1 MEGRRKMAGEKKENQ
16 KRIISIKVKLLGII
30 LPVVIVIMMLLVGTL
45 YFISKSIIK
54 EHSEDLLSSSI
65 ENQTNQIEAWLNE
78 NLSAFRA
85 VKQSIE
91 QTNPDQQQLQAILD
105 SYYGYNDNYPDGLYI
120 ADENGR
126 LLTASDSEKA
136 ETDPTQSVWYREGL
150 TRWNMGLTNAY
161 TNAKGENVISAS
173 GILDDQSGTI
183 KVISADLTLER
194 ISIIVNSYIEMD
206 QARAFLV
213 SSSDGT
219 ILAHQESGL
228 ISTKLGGSK
237 DVFLQNIWQKVAQ
250 YDFDMVEMDNNITAF
265 SQIQG
270 TDWVLVSYIPT
281 KVIYADIDRVRN
293 IMLVIGLVSL
303 ILLAVLVERV
313 VHIVIRPVKELI
325 KVITAMT
332 GGDFTV
338 TIESAGNDEIGVMSR
353 HVQQFILTM
362 RQMIASIHTVSDK
375 LSTQAGDSD
384 TISRE
389 MYDATKLQGQS
400 MRELNTTVEQ
410 LSMSVGEIANH
421 ATTLAMVVSD
431 TKDDGDQVDSKMQ
444 ETVKVSQNG
453 KSDLQRVNSAMGT
466 INGSVQKLQQSIDEV
481 GKASAEIT
489 NITEI
494 IGNIAD
500 QTALLSLNASIEAAR
515 AGEAGR
521 GFAVV
526 ATEIGQLAYT
536 SADAVRNI
544 EGLVSQINSLVG
556 DTVKQTR
563 ESVDTINHSSELV
576 EDTLRTFDSI
586 FGNID
591 QVSMLVGGM
600 IKKVEKVDDV
610 ATNVA
615 AISEEQAASSEEI
628 LATSE
633 TMVRQVDNITNNSE
647 RVSAGAKEL
656 TSSAEELYEQVARF
670 KIGEEAGK

>member
-1 MEGRRKMAGEKKENQ
+1 MK
-16 KRIISIKVKLLGII
+16 IVSIKVKLLSII
-30 LPVVIVIMMLLVGTL
+30 LPVVIAIMVLLVGIL
-45 YFISKSIIK
+45 YYISKNIIK
-54 EHSEDLLSSSI
+54 EYSENLLSSSI
-65 ENQTNQIEAWLNE
+65 ENQTNQIEAWLDR
-78 NLSAFRA
+78 NLAAFRS
-85 VKQSIE
+85 VKQAIE
-91 QTNPDQQQLQAILD
+91 QTGPDGRQLQAILD
-105 SYYGYNDNYPDGLYI
+105 SYYGFDDNFPEGLYI
-120 ADENGR
+120 ADENGS
-126 LLTASDSEKA
+126 LIKASASEKA
-136 ETDPTQSVWYREGL
+136 EADPTRSVWYQDGL

-161 TNAKGENVISAS
+161 TNVKGENVISAS

-206 QARAFLV
+206 KARAFLV

-219 ILAHQESGL
+219 ILAHHESDL
-228 ISTKLGGSK
+228 ISTKLSDSK
-237 DVFLQNIWQKVAQ
+237 DAFMKDIWQKVAQ
-250 YDFDMVEMDNNITAF
+250 YDFDMVEMDSNMTAF
-265 SQIQG
+265 AQIQG

-281 KVIYADIDRVRN
+281 KVIYADIDSVRN
-293 IMLVIGLVSL
+293 MMLAIGLLSV

-332 GGDFTV
+332 NGDFTV
-338 TIESAGNDEIGVMSR
+338 SIAARSNDEIGIMSG

-375 LSTQAGDSD
+375 LSRQAGDSD
-384 TISRE
+384 MISRE
-389 MYDATKLQGQS
+389 MYDASRLQGQS
-400 MRELNTTVEQ
+400 MRELNMTVEQ
-410 LSMSVGEIANH
+410 LSMSVGEIADH

-431 TKDDGDQVDSKMQ
+431 TKDDGEQVDSKMQ
-444 ETVKVSQNG
+444 ETVTVSQNG
-453 KSDLQRVNSAMGT
+453 KSDLQRVSSAMDT
-466 INGSVQKLQQSIDEV
+466 INRSVQKLQQSIDEV
-481 GKASAEIT
+481 GKASVEIT

-536 SADAVRNI
+536 SAEAVRNI
-544 EGLVSQINSLVG
+544 EGLISQINVLVG

-563 ESVDTINHSSELV
+563 ESVENINHSSDLV
-576 EDTLRTFDSI
+576 GDTLNTFDSI

-591 QVSMLVGGM
+591 QVSTLVREM

-628 LATSE
+628 LATSQA
-633 TMVRQVDNITNNSE
+633 MVRQVDNITNNSE
-647 RVSAGAKEL
+647 RVSSGAKEL
-656 TSSAEELYEQVARF
+656 TASAEELYEHVARF
-670 KIGEEAGK
+670 KIGEEAGL

>member
-1 MEGRRKMAGEKKENQ
+1 MAGEKKGNQ
-16 KRIISIKVKLLGII
+16 KKIVSIKVKLLGII
-30 LPVVIVIMMLLVGTL
+30 LPVVIIIMILLVGIL
-45 YFISKSIIK
+45 YYISKNIIK
-54 EHSEDLLSSSI
+54 EYSENLLSSSI

-91 QTNPDQQQLQAILD
+91 QTSPDGQQLQAILD
-105 SYYGYNDNYPDGLYI
+105 SYYGFNDNYPDGLYI
-120 ADENGR
+120 ADENGS
-126 LLTASDSEKA
+126 LIKASASEKTEA
-136 ETDPTQSVWYREGL
+136 DPTQAVWYRQGL

-161 TNAKGENVISAS
+161 TNAKGEEVISAS

-213 SSSDGT
+213 SSTDGT
-219 ILAHQESGL
+219 ILAHHETDL
-228 ISTKLGGSK
+228 ISTKLSESK
-237 DVFLQNIWQKVAQ
+237 DAFMRDIWQKVSQ
-250 YDFDMVEMDNNITAF
+250 HDLDMVEIDSNMAAL

-281 KVIYADIDRVRN
+281 RVIYADIDSVRN
-293 IMLVIGLVSL
+293 MMLAIGLVSV

-313 VHIVIRPVKELI
+313 VHMVIRPVKELI
-325 KVITAMT
+325 RVITAMT
-332 GGDFTV
+332 DGDFTV
-338 TIESAGNDEIGVMSR
+338 EIKAGSNDEIGVMGG

-362 RQMIASIHTVSDK
+362 RQMIASIHAVSDK
-375 LSTQAGDSD
+375 LGAQAGDSD

-389 MYDATKLQGQS
+389 MYDASRLQGQS

-410 LSMSVGEIANH
+410 LSLSVGEIAEH

-431 TKDDGDQVDSKMQ
+431 TKDDGEQVGNKVQ
-444 ETVKVSQNG
+444 ETVTISRSGQE
-453 KSDLQRVNSAMGT
+453 DLQRVNSAMEL
-466 INGSVQKLQQSIDEV
+466 INVSVQKLQQSIDEV
-481 GKASAEIT
+481 GKASVEIT

-500 QTALLSLNASIEAAR
+500 QTSLLSLNASIEAAR
-515 AGEAGR
+515 AGDAGR

-526 ATEIGQLAYT
+526 ATEIGQLANT

-544 EGLVSQINSLVG
+544 EGLISQINSLVS

-563 ESVDTINHSSELV
+563 ESVENINHSNSLV
-576 EDTLRTFDSI
+576 GDTLRTFDSI

-591 QVSMLVGGM
+591 QVSTLVREM
-600 IKKVEKVDDV
+600 IQKVEKVDEV

-615 AISEEQAASSEEI
+615 AISQEQAASSEEI

-633 TMVRQVDNITNNSE
+633 SMVRQVDNITNSSE
-647 RVSAGAKEL
+647 RVSEGAKEL
-656 TSSAEELYEQVARF
+656 TASAEELYEQVARF
-670 KIGEEAGK
+670 RIGEEAGQR

>member
-1 MEGRRKMAGEKKENQ
+1 MTGEKNLYQNQ
-16 KRIISIKVKLLGII
+16 KKIVSIKVKLLGII
-30 LPVVIVIMMLLVGTL
+30 LPVVIIIMTLLVGVL
-45 YFISKSIIK
+45 YYISKNIIK
-54 EHSEDLLSSSI
+54 EYSENLLDSSI
-65 ENQTNQIEAWLNE
+65 VNQTNQIEAWLDE

-91 QTNPDQQQLQAILD
+91 QTGASGKQLQAILD
-105 SYYGYNDNYPDGLYI
+105 SYYGYDDNYPDGLYI
-120 ADENGR
+120 ADENGS
-126 LLTASDSEKA
+126 LIKASASQKA
-136 ETDPTQSVWYREGL
+136 EADPTQSVWYREGL
-150 TRWNMGLTNAY
+150 TRWNMGLTHAY
-161 TNAKGENVISAS
+161 TNAAGAKVISAS

-213 SSSDGT
+213 SSTDGT
-219 ILAHQESGL
+219 VLAHHDSSL
-228 ISTKLGGSK
+228 ISTKLSESK
-237 DVFLQNIWQKVAQ
+237 DAFLQDIWQKVAQ
-250 YDFDMVEMDNNITAF
+250 YDFDMVEIDRNMTAF

-281 KVIYADIDRVRN
+281 KVIYSDIDSVRN
-293 IMLVIGLVSL
+293 MMLAIGLLSI

-313 VHIVIRPVKELI
+313 VHMVIRPVKELI

-332 GGDFTV
+332 NGDFTME
-338 TIESAGNDEIGVMSR
+338 IKAGSNDEIGVMSGY
-353 HVQQFILTM
+353 VQQFIQTM
-362 RQMIASIHTVSDK
+362 RQMIASMHVVSDR
-375 LSTQAGDSD
+375 LTTQAGDSD
-384 TISRE
+384 RISRE

-410 LSMSVGEIANH
+410 LSMSVGEIADH

-431 TKDDGDQVDSKMQ
+431 TKDDGEQVDNKMQ
-444 ETVKVSQNG
+444 ETVKVSRSGQE
-453 KSDLQRVNSAMGT
+453 DLQRVNSAMES
-466 INGSVQKLQQSIDEV
+466 INVSVQKLQQSIDEV

-500 QTALLSLNASIEAAR
+500 QTSLLSLNASIEAAR
-515 AGEAGR
+515 AGDAGR

-526 ATEIGQLAYT
+526 ATEIGQLANT
-536 SADAVRNI
+536 SADAVHNI
-544 EGLVSQINSLVG
+544 EGLIGQINHLVG

-563 ESVDTINHSSELV
+563 ESVENINHSNRLV
-576 EDTLRTFDSI
+576 GDTLRTFDSI

-591 QVSMLVGGM
+591 QVGTLVREM
-600 IKKVEKVDDV
+600 IKKVEKVDEV

-633 TMVRQVDNITNNSE
+633 SMVRQVDNITSSSE
-647 RVSAGAKEL
+647 GVSRGAKEL
-656 TSSAEELYEQVARF
+656 AASAEELNEHVARF
-670 KIGEEAGK
+670 KIGEEAGL

>member
-1 MEGRRKMAGEKKENQ
+1 MAGENQ
-16 KRIISIKVKLLGII
+16 KKIVSIKVKLLGII
-30 LPVVIVIMMLLVGTL
+30 LPVVIVIMILLVGIL
-45 YFISKSIIK
+45 YYISKNIIK
-54 EHSEDLLSSSI
+54 DYSENLLRSSI
-65 ENQTNQIEAWLNE
+65 ENQTNQIEAWLDE
-78 NLSAFRA
+78 NLSAFRT
-85 VKQSIE
+85 VKQAIE
-91 QTNPDQQQLQAILD
+91 QTSPGGQQLQAILD
-105 SYYGYNDNYPDGLYI
+105 SYYGFDDNFPDGLYI
-120 ADENGR
+120 ADENGA
-126 LLTASDSEKA
+126 LMKASASEKA
-136 ETDPTQSVWYREGL
+136 EADPTQSVWYKEGL

-173 GILDDQSGTI
+173 GLLDDQSGTI

-219 ILAHQESGL
+219 ILAHHDSGL
-228 ISTKLGGSK
+228 ISTKLGDSK
-237 DVFLQNIWQKVAQ
+237 DAFLRDIWQKVAQ
-250 YDFDMVEMDNNITAF
+250 YDFDMAEMDRNMTAF

-281 KVIYADIDRVRN
+281 KVIYADIDNVRLM
-293 IMLVIGLVSL
+293 MLVIGLISV
-303 ILLAVLVERV
+303 ILLAVLVERM

-332 GGDFTV
+332 NGDFTV
-338 TIESAGNDEIGVMSR
+338 SIEARSNDEIGIMSG

-362 RQMIASIHTVSDK
+362 RRMIASIHTVSDK

-389 MYDATKLQGQS
+389 MYDASKLQGQS

-410 LSMSVGEIANH
+410 LSMSVGEIADH

-431 TKDDGDQVDSKMQ
+431 TKDDGEQVDSKMQ
-444 ETVKVSQNG
+444 ETVTVSQNG
-453 KSDLQRVNSAMGT
+453 KSDLQRVSSAMDT
-466 INGSVQKLQQSIDEV
+466 INMSVQKLQQSIDEV
-481 GKASAEIT
+481 GKASVEIT

-544 EGLVSQINSLVG
+544 EGLISQINSLVE
-556 DTVKQTR
+556 DTVKQTK
-563 ESVDTINHSSELV
+563 ESVENINHSSDLV
-576 EDTLRTFDSI
+576 GDTLKTFDSI

-591 QVSMLVGGM
+591 QVSTLVREM
-600 IKKVEKVDDV
+600 IQKVEKVDDV

-628 LATSE
+628 LATSQE
-633 TMVRQVDNITNNSE
+633 MVRQVDNITNNSE

-656 TSSAEELYEQVARF
+656 TASAEELYEHVARF
-670 KIGEEAGK
+670 KIGEEARL

>member
-1 MEGRRKMAGEKKENQ
+1 MTGEKKGNQ
-16 KRIISIKVKLLGII
+16 KKIVSIKVKLLGII
-30 LPVVIVIMMLLVGTL
+30 LPVVIIIMILLVGIL
-45 YFISKSIIK
+45 YYISKNIIK
-54 EHSEDLLSSSI
+54 EYSENLLSSSI

-91 QTNPDQQQLQAILD
+91 QTSPDGQQLQAILD
-105 SYYGYNDNYPDGLYI
+105 SYYGFNDNYPDGLYI
-120 ADENGR
+120 ADENGS
-126 LLTASDSEKA
+126 LIKASASEKTEA
-136 ETDPTQSVWYREGL
+136 DPTQAVWYRQGL

-161 TNAKGENVISAS
+161 TNAKGEEVISAS

-213 SSSDGT
+213 SSTDGT
-219 ILAHQESGL
+219 ILAHHETDL
-228 ISTKLGGSK
+228 ISTKLSESK
-237 DVFLQNIWQKVAQ
+237 DAFMRDIWQKVSQ
-250 YDFDMVEMDNNITAF
+250 HDLDMVEIDSNMAAL

-281 KVIYADIDRVRN
+281 RVIYADIDSVRN
-293 IMLVIGLVSL
+293 MMLAIGLVSV

-313 VHIVIRPVKELI
+313 VHMVIRPVKELI
-325 KVITAMT
+325 RVITAMT
-332 GGDFTV
+332 DGDFTV
-338 TIESAGNDEIGVMSR
+338 EIKAGSNDEIGVMGG

-362 RQMIASIHTVSDK
+362 RQMIASIHAVSDK
-375 LSTQAGDSD
+375 LGAQAGDSD

-389 MYDATKLQGQS
+389 MYDASRLQGQS

-410 LSMSVGEIANH
+410 LSLSVGEIAEH

-431 TKDDGDQVDSKMQ
+431 TKDDGEQVGNKVQ
-444 ETVKVSQNG
+444 ETVTISRSGQE
-453 KSDLQRVNSAMGT
+453 DLQRVNSAMEL
-466 INGSVQKLQQSIDEV
+466 INVSVQKLQQSIDEV
-481 GKASAEIT
+481 GKASVEIT

-500 QTALLSLNASIEAAR
+500 QTSLLSLNASIEAAR
-515 AGEAGR
+515 AGDAGR

-526 ATEIGQLAYT
+526 ATEIGQLANT

-544 EGLVSQINSLVG
+544 EGLISQINSLVS

-563 ESVDTINHSSELV
+563 ESVENINHSNSLV
-576 EDTLRTFDSI
+576 GDTLRTFDSI

-591 QVSMLVGGM
+591 QVSTLVREM
-600 IKKVEKVDDV
+600 IQKVEKVDEV

-615 AISEEQAASSEEI
+615 AISQEQAASSEEI

-633 TMVRQVDNITNNSE
+633 SMVRQVDNITNSSE
-647 RVSAGAKEL
+647 RVSEGAKEL
-656 TSSAEELYEQVARF
+656 TASAEELYEQVARF
-670 KIGEEAGK
+670 RIGEEAGQR

>member
-1 MEGRRKMAGEKKENQ
+1 MKENQ
-16 KRIISIKVKLLGII
+16 KKIVSIKVKLLAII
-30 LPVVIVIMMLLVGTL
+30 LPVVIVIMSLLVGVL
-45 YFISKSIIK
+45 YYISKDIIK
-54 EHSEDLLSSSI
+54 EYSENLLDSSI
-65 ENQTNQIEAWLNE
+65 ENQTNQIEAWLDE

-91 QTNPDQQQLQAILD
+91 QTGASGQQLQAILD
-105 SYYGYNDNYPDGLYI
+105 SYYGFDDDYPNGLYI
-120 ADENGR
+120 ADEDGG
-126 LLTASDSEKA
+126 LIKASASEKA
-136 ETDPTQSVWYREGL
+136 EADPTQSVWYREGL

-161 TNAKGENVISAS
+161 TNAEGAKVISAS
-173 GILDDQSGTI
+173 GILDDQSGVI

-213 SSSDGT
+213 SSTDGT
-219 ILAHQESGL
+219 VLAHHDNGL
-228 ISTKLGGSK
+228 ISTKLSESR
-237 DVFLQNIWQKVAQ
+237 DAFLRDIWQKVSQ
-250 YDFDMVEMDNNITAF
+250 YDFDMVEIDSNMTAF

-281 KVIYADIDRVRN
+281 KVIYSDIDSVRN
-293 IMLVIGLVSL
+293 MMLAIGLVSV

-313 VHIVIRPVKELI
+313 VHVVIRPVKELI

-332 GGDFTV
+332 NGDFTV
-338 TIESAGNDEIGVMSR
+338 EIKAGSNDEIGVMSGY
-353 HVQQFILTM
+353 VQQFIRTM

-375 LSTQAGDSD
+375 LGAQAGDSD
-384 TISRE
+384 KISRE
-389 MYDATKLQGQS
+389 MYEASRLQGQS

-431 TKDDGDQVDSKMQ
+431 TKDDGEQVDSKMQ
-444 ETVKVSQNG
+444 ETVAVSRSGQE
-453 KSDLQRVNSAMGT
+453 DLQRVNSAMEL
-466 INGSVQKLQQSIDEV
+466 INVSVQKLQQSIDEV
-481 GKASAEIT
+481 GKASKEIT

-500 QTALLSLNASIEAAR
+500 QTSLLSLNASIEAAR
-515 AGEAGR
+515 AGDAGR

-526 ATEIGQLAYT
+526 ATEIGQLANT
-536 SADAVRNI
+536 SADAVHNI
-544 EGLVSQINSLVG
+544 EGLISQINSLVG
-556 DTVKQTR
+556 DTVKQTK
-563 ESVDTINHSSELV
+563 ESVENISHSNSLV
-576 EDTLRTFDSI
+576 GDTLRTFDSI

-591 QVSMLVGGM
+591 QVGTLVREM
-600 IKKVEKVDDV
+600 IRKVEKVDEV

-633 TMVRQVDNITNNSE
+633 SMVRQVDNITSNSE
-647 RVSAGAKEL
+647 SVSRGAEEL
-656 TSSAEELYEQVARF
+656 TASAEELYEHVARF
-670 KIGEEAGK
+670 KIGEEAGL

>member
-1 MEGRRKMAGEKKENQ
+1 MKEEKEKGTV
-16 KRIISIKVKLLGII
+16 SIKVKLLGII
-30 LPVVIVIMMLLVGTL
+30 LPVVIVIMILLAGIL
-45 YFISKSIIK
+45 YLISKNIIK
-54 EHSEDLLSSSI
+54 EYSENLLSSSI
-65 ENQTNQIEAWLNE
+65 ENQTNQIEAWLEE

-91 QTNPDQQQLQAILD
+91 QTRPGQAQLQAILD
-105 SYYGYNDNYPDGLYI
+105 SFYGYDDNYPDGLYI
-120 ADENGR
+120 ADESGN
-126 LLTASDSEKA
+126 LMTASASGKTES
-136 ETDPTQSVWYREGL
+136 DPTQSVWYREGL

-161 TNAKGENVISAS
+161 TNAKGQNVISAS
-173 GILDDQSGTI
+173 GILDDHSGTI

-219 ILAHQESGL
+219 ILAHHESDL
-228 ISTKLGGSK
+228 ISTKLGDAK
-237 DVFLQNIWQKVAQ
+237 DVFLRDIWQRVSE
-250 YDFDMVEMDNNITAF
+250 YDFEMINMDGNMTAF

-281 KVIYADIDRVRN
+281 KVIYADIDSVRN
-293 IMLVIGLVSL
+293 MMLAIGLLSV

-332 GGDFTV
+332 NGDFTV
-338 TIESAGNDEIGVMSR
+338 QIESGSNDEIGIMSKY
-353 HVQQFILTM
+353 VQQFILSM
-362 RQMIASIHTVSDK
+362 QEMIASIHTVSDK
-375 LSTQAGDSD
+375 LSAQSGDSD
-384 TISRE
+384 TISKA
-389 MYDATKLQGQS
+389 MYDASKRQGQS
-400 MRELNTTVEQ
+400 MRELNATVEQ
-410 LSMSVGEIANH
+410 LSLSVGEIAEH

-431 TKDDGDQVDSKMQ
+431 TKDDGEQVDSKMQ
-444 ETVKVSQNG
+444 ETVIVSQSG
-453 KSDLQRVNSAMGT
+453 KSDLQRVSSAMEM
-466 INGSVQKLQQSIDEV
+466 INASVQKLQQSIDEV
-481 GKASAEIT
+481 GKASVEIT

-526 ATEIGQLAYT
+526 ATEIGQLANT
-536 SADAVRNI
+536 SADAVHNI
-544 EGLVSQINSLVG
+544 EGLISQINSLVG

-563 ESVDTINHSSELV
+563 ESVDNINHSSGLV
-576 EDTLRTFDSI
+576 EDTLKTFDSI

-591 QVSMLVGGM
+591 QVSALVREM

-633 TMVRQVDNITNNSE
+633 AMVRQVDNITSSSE
-647 RVSAGAKEL
+647 GVSKGAKEL

-670 KIGEEAGK
+670 KIG

>member
-1 MEGRRKMAGEKKENQ
+1 MAGEKKENQ
-16 KRIISIKVKLLGII
+16 KKIVSIKVKLLGII
-30 LPVVIVIMMLLVGTL
+30 LPVVIIIMILLVGIL
-45 YFISKSIIK
+45 YYISKNIIK
-54 EHSEDLLSSSI
+54 EYSENLLSSSI

-91 QTNPDQQQLQAILD
+91 QTSPDGQQLQAILD
-105 SYYGYNDNYPDGLYI
+105 SYYGFNDNYPDGLYI
-120 ADENGR
+120 ADENGS
-126 LLTASDSEKA
+126 LIKASASEKTEA
-136 ETDPTQSVWYREGL
+136 DPTQAVWYRQGL

-161 TNAKGENVISAS
+161 TNAKGEEVISAS

-213 SSSDGT
+213 SSTDGT
-219 ILAHQESGL
+219 ILAHHETDL
-228 ISTKLGGSK
+228 ISTKLSESK
-237 DVFLQNIWQKVAQ
+237 DAFMRDIWQKVSQ
-250 YDFDMVEMDNNITAF
+250 HDLDMVEIDSNMAAL

-281 KVIYADIDRVRN
+281 RVIYADIDSVRN
-293 IMLVIGLVSL
+293 MMLAIGLVSV

-313 VHIVIRPVKELI
+313 VHMVIRPVKELI
-325 KVITAMT
+325 RVITAMT
-332 GGDFTV
+332 DGDFTV
-338 TIESAGNDEIGVMSR
+338 EIKAGSNDEIGVMGG

-362 RQMIASIHTVSDK
+362 RQMIASIHAVSDK
-375 LSTQAGDSD
+375 LGAQAGDSD

-389 MYDATKLQGQS
+389 MYDASRLQGQS

-410 LSMSVGEIANH
+410 LSLSVGEIAEH

-431 TKDDGDQVDSKMQ
+431 TKDDGEQVGNKVQ
-444 ETVKVSQNG
+444 ETVTISRSGQE
-453 KSDLQRVNSAMGT
+453 DLQRVNSAMEL
-466 INGSVQKLQQSIDEV
+466 INVSVQKLQQSIDEV
-481 GKASAEIT
+481 GKASVEIT

-500 QTALLSLNASIEAAR
+500 QTSLLSLNASIEAAR
-515 AGEAGR
+515 AGDAGR

-526 ATEIGQLAYT
+526 ATEIGQLANT

-544 EGLVSQINSLVG
+544 EGLISQINSLVS

-563 ESVDTINHSSELV
+563 ESVENINHSNSLV
-576 EDTLRTFDSI
+576 GDTLRTFDSI

-591 QVSMLVGGM
+591 QVSTLVREM
-600 IKKVEKVDDV
+600 IQKVEKVDEV

-615 AISEEQAASSEEI
+615 AISQEQAASSEEI

-633 TMVRQVDNITNNSE
+633 SMVRQVDNITNSSE
-647 RVSAGAKEL
+647 RVSEGAKEL
-656 TSSAEELYEQVARF
+656 TASAEELYEQVARF
-670 KIGEEAGK
+670 RIGEEAGQR

>member
-1 MEGRRKMAGEKKENQ
+1 MAGEKKENQ

-30 LPVVIVIMMLLVGTL
+30 LPVVIVIMMLLVGIL

-293 IMLVIGLVSL
+293 IMLVIGLISL